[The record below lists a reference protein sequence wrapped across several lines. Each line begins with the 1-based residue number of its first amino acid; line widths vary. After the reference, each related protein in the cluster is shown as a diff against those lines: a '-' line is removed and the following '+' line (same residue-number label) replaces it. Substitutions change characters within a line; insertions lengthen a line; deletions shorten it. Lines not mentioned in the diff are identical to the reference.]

1 MRTCACV
8 RIDTHTQ
15 GPRIMNI
22 QFFMKQIV
30 KVNRSHILK
39 IYRI

>member
-15 GPRIMNI
+15 GPHMNI
-22 QFFMKQIV
+22 QFFKKQIV